1 MVLPSAQGNKLLLF
15 GAIGA
20 AALSAVCWAAGMA
33 AGIGPGVIGAMI
45 LLALYWRKHPTLH
58 VLTLTL
64 WLSVSTGAGLFWPQ
78 HFQTWNGFDLNSINL
93 YLVQTIMFCMG
104 ATLSVADFTN
114 ALRMPKAVLTGMILQ
129 FTVMPGVGWFL
140 AESFGFDPD
149 VAAGI
154 ILVGSCSGGVS
165 SNLMVY
171 LARGNVALSVTMTAC
186 STLLAPL
193 MTPLLMKYLA
203 GHLVEVD
210 FWAMA
215 LSIVNLVIIPIG
227 GGLIVNL
234 VSQRRRPMA
243 ELLRGVGPLWL
254 AFGAGVAAL
263 FGVVQVLGGASVDSS
278 LLFAL
283 MRQGLILFALVSSL
297 SLLVNATFAGRQEA
311 FQKLPPTVSIVA
323 LCIFLVIV
331 TASSRDN
338 LLAAGLL
345 LVLAASLHNI
355 IGIILGYWLAPL
367 AGIRGHNRR
376 TVAFEVGL
384 QNSGM
389 AGGLALSVLKSAG
402 AVLAPIVFSTV
413 MNVNGSLLASWWRD
427 RPPTDEPARVAGE

>member
-1 MVLPSAQGNKLLLF
+1 MPRPPTQQNKLFLF
-15 GAIGA
+15 AAMGA
-20 AALSAVCWAAGMA
+20 AALFAVSWASGFQ
-33 AGIGPGVIGAMI
+33 AGIGPGVIGAMV
-45 LLALYWRKHPTLH
+45 LLALYWRRHPTLR
-58 VLTLTL
+58 VITLTL
-64 WLSVSTGAGLFWPQ
+64 WLCVSTGAGLFWPQ
-78 HFQTWNGFDLNSINL
+78 YFRTWNGFDLNGITL

-104 ATLSVADFTN
+104 ATLSVADFTS
-114 ALRMPKAVLTGMILQ
+114 ALRMPKAVLVGMILQ

-140 AESFGFDPD
+140 AESFGFAPD

-193 MTPLLMKYLA
+193 MTPLLMQYLA

-210 FWAMA
+210 FWAMV

-227 GGLIVNL
+227 GGLIVNQ
-234 VSQRRRPMA
+234 VSQRHRPGG
-243 ELLRGVGPLWL
+243 ELVRAVGPLWL

-263 FGVVQVLGGASVDSS
+263 FGVIQALGGATVDSAF
-278 LLFAL
+278 LFAL
-283 MRQGLILFALVSSL
+283 LRQGIILFALVAFL
-297 SLLVNATFAGRQEA
+297 SLLLNATLAGQQET
-311 FQKLPPTVSIVA
+311 FQKLPPVISIVA

-331 TASSRDN
+331 TASSRDE
-338 LLAAGLL
+338 LISAGLL
-345 LVLAASLHNI
+345 LVLAATLHNI
-355 IGIILGYWLAPL
+355 IGILLGFWLAPL
-367 AGIRGHNRR
+367 AGIHGHNRR
-376 TVAFEVGL
+376 TIAFEVGL

-402 AVLAPIVFSTV
+402 AVLAPIIFSTV
-413 MNVNGSLLASWWRD
+413 MNVNASLLASWWRD
-427 RPPTDEPARVAGE
+427 RPPTDEPAA

>member
-1 MVLPSAQGNKLLLF
+1 MAAPSAQGSKLFLF
-15 GAIGA
+15 AAIA
-20 AALSAVCWAAGMA
+20 AAVSSALCWAAA
-33 AGIGPGVIGAMI
+33 FEEGIGLGVIGAMV
-45 LLALYWRKHPTLH
+45 LLALYWRNHPTLR
-58 VLTLTL
+58 VITLTL
-64 WLSVSTGAGLFWPQ
+64 WLCVSTGAGLFWPQ
-78 HFQTWNGFDLNSINL
+78 YFQTWNGFNLNSINL

-104 ATLSVADFTN
+104 ATLSIADFTS

-129 FTVMPGVGWFL
+129 FSVMPGVGWFL

-210 FWAMA
+210 FWAMV

-234 VSQRRRPMA
+234 VSQRRRPIA
-243 ELLRGVGPLWL
+243 ELIRGIGPLSLGFGVGVALL
-254 AFGAGVAAL
+254 FGAI
-263 FGVVQVLGGASVDSS
+263 QVMGGATMDSS
-278 LLFAL
+278 LLAAL
-283 MRQGLILFALVSSL
+283 ARQGVILFALVSLL
-297 SLLVNATFAGRQEA
+297 SLLVNATIAGQQQT
-311 FQKLPPTVSIVA
+311 FQKFPPVVSIVA
-323 LCIFLVIV
+323 LCCFLVIV
-331 TASSRDN
+331 TAGSRDD
-338 LLAAGLL
+338 LLSAGLL
-345 LVLAASLHNI
+345 LVVAVALHNI

-367 AGIRGHNRR
+367 AGIHGHNRR

-402 AVLAPIVFSTV
+402 AVLAPVVFSTV
-413 MNVNGSLLASWWRD
+413 MNVNASLLASWWRD
-427 RPPTDEPARVAGE
+427 RPPTDEPAA